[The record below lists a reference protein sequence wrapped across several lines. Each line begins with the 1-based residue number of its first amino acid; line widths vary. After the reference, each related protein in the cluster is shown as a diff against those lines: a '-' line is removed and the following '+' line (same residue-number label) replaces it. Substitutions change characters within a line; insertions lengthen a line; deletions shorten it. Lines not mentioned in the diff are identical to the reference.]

1 LTADADL
8 NRAVTTL
15 LDCPDSVRGEIRF
28 RFFGIPVRVQPW
40 FWFTSIFMGASRDT
54 GAALIW
60 VGVCFVS
67 ILLHEVGHVI
77 AFRAFGEDA
86 EVVLYS
92 WGGLAVPQR
101 GSRMGTFANTVVSLA
116 GPAAGFCFAGLVAA
130 AAVIAGAR
138 FHLVFH
144 TLVIPSLTAS
154 IHSSDPMQSDYLRT
168 YYWNV
173 VLNDLLFVNVYWGL
187 INLLPVY
194 PLDGGQASRALFV
207 HHNPARGNRRSL
219 QLSVITALAVAV
231 LGLITKSMYVMIMFG
246 ILAAGSAQMLEAE
259 RPLFRAGR
267 SSDRSWHR

>member
-1 LTADADL
+1 LSAHADL
-8 NRAVTTL
+8 NPAVTTL
-15 LDCPDSVRGEIRF
+15 LDCPESTRGEWRF

-40 FWFTSIFMGASRDT
+40 FWLTTIFMGANRDT

-77 AFRAFGEDA
+77 AFRTFGEDA

-101 GSRMGTFANTVVSLA
+101 GSRMGTFASTVVSLA
-116 GPAAGFCFAGLVAA
+116 GPAAGFCFAGLVAVA
-130 AAVIAGAR
+130 ATIAGAK

-154 IHSSDPMQSDYLRT
+154 YHSADPFQSDYLRA

-173 VLNDLLFVNVYWGL
+173 VLNDLLFVNIYWGL
-187 INLLPVY
+187 VNLLPVY

-207 HHNPARGNRRSL
+207 HHNPARGKRRSL
-219 QLSVITALAVAV
+219 QLSVITAVAVAV
-231 LGLITKSMYVMIMFG
+231 LALITKSMYVMIMFG
-246 ILAAGSAQMLEAE
+246 ILAAGSAQVLEAE
-259 RPLFRAGR
+259 RPLFRADR
-267 SSDRSWHR
+267 PSDRTWRR